1 MSSLLGCLVF
11 IVLGVFF
18 LLIALVGN
26 IVRVFQT
33 LSRQAQGNH
42 SRQRESHRHQSTSG
56 SRPNSRTRR
65 SHKGKIFEAGEGEY
79 VDFEEIKN

>member
-1 MSSLLGCLVF
+1 MSSLFGCLVF
-11 IVLGVFF
+11 IVLGGFF
-18 LLIALVGN
+18 LLIALIGN
-26 IVRVFQT
+26 IVRVFHT
-33 LSRQAQGNH
+33 FGRNARKSH
-42 SRQRESHRHQSTSG
+42 SRQRESTHHQSTSG